1 MLFSVI
7 NVDSHDA
14 YPGYEGDL
22 DVEGSVSLNLYD
34 DSVVIH
40 YDVTG
45 VDAAC
50 ESGPT
55 EGTKSFLK
63 WKKNIDIVLFIWA
76 GNSCGLHFHFGN
88 SCEDAS
94 TIGGHFHNLSEDPWA
109 NVV

>member
-55 EGTKSFLK
+55 EGKKSFLK
-63 WKKNIDIVLFIWA
+63 
-76 GNSCGLHFHFGN
+76 
-88 SCEDAS
+88 
-94 TIGGHFHNLSEDPWA
+94 
-109 NVV
+109 